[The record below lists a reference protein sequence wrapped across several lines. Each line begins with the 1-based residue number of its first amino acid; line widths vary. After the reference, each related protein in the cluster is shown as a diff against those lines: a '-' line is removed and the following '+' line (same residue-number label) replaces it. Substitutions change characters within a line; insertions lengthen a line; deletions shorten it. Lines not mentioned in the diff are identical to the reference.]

1 MKSIF
6 TLSTCFMCL
15 LSFAQTKGTIESCEY
30 DPINNRFFVSNSSSI
45 LVTDDL
51 GETWSFFGDG
61 SANYGMEVMGNNL
74 FVIDNPSIYAYDLT
88 TGEETMEM
96 NVSGAQFLNGMGSDG
111 NNTLYVSDFN
121 GNKIYKIDVSDL
133 DNPTSEVIVPNTSQP
148 NGIVV
153 DAANNRGIFVSWG
166 ENPDIKSF
174 DLDTYDVTTLASG
187 TGLSY
192 CDGIDIDNDGNFYV
206 SSWQPTRITKFNNDF
221 STDEIVS
228 ASGLNQPADISYGL
242 EVDIL
247 GIANSGSG
255 QVTFV
260 TFGDNSI
267 EDFAIDF
274 SLEAFPVPA
283 TDHITFG
290 FELETSAEVSGR
302 IVDTQGK
309 ELIALEEAHMSAGKQ
324 TIELSSLSLA
334 TGVYFFELKIN
345 ETLVVERFMI
355 D

>member
-1 MKSIF
+1 MKSIL
-6 TLSTCFMCL
+6 TLGAFFLCAFSI
-15 LSFAQTKGTIESCEY
+15 AQNKGTIESCEY
-30 DPINNRFFVSNSSSI
+30 DPVNDRWFVSNSTSI

-61 SANYGMEVMGNNL
+61 SANYGMEVMGTNL
-74 FVIDNPSIYAYDLT
+74 FVIDNPSIHAYDLT
-88 TGEETMEM
+88 TGEETMDLA
-96 NVSGAQFLNGMGSDG
+96 VSGALFLNGMGSDG
-111 NNTLYVSDFN
+111 SSTLYVSDFN

-133 DNPTSEVIVPNTSQP
+133 GNPTTEVIVPNTSQP

-166 ENPDIKSF
+166 ENPDIKAF
-174 DLDTYDVTTLASG
+174 DLDTYEVTTLASG

-267 EDFAIDF
+267 EEYAIDF
-274 SLEAFPVPA
+274 SLEAFPIPA
-283 TDHITFG
+283 SDHITFS
-290 FELETSAEVSGR
+290 FDLAATSMVSGR
-302 IVDTQGK
+302 ILDAQGK
-309 ELIALEEAHMSAGKQ
+309 EVLTLAETQMNAGSQ
-324 TIELSSLSLA
+324 TIELGSLTLS
-334 TGVYFFELKIN
+334 TGVYFFELSIN
-345 ETLVVERFMI
+345 ETVALERFMI